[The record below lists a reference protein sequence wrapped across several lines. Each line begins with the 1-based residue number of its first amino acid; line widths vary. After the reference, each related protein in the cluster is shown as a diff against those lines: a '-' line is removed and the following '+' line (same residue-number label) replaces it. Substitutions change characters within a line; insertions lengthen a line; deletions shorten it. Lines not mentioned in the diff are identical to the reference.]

1 MPELPEVETVRRG
14 LAQVLM
20 GHRLSKVIARRR
32 NLRWSIPEDFGQRLT
47 NRQVLSVERR
57 AKFLVIRLDGDVVWI
72 AHLGMSGR
80 FSIYRE
86 VLPPEGMHDHVI
98 IETDEGVTIRY
109 NDPRRFGFM
118 DLTTTDSLS
127 GYSLLKSIGPEP
139 LDADFTPEVLGK
151 CLRNRTAPIKS
162 ALLNQRIIA
171 GLGNIYV
178 CEALYGARISPKRKA
193 RSVQGGRAKD
203 LHEAIVDVLS
213 RAIQAGGSSLRDHRR
228 PDGEFGY
235 FQHKFLAYGRAGENC
250 QRCGPNHQIRQISQS
265 GRTTF
270 YCPNCQR

>member
-14 LAQVLM
+14 LAEVLE
-20 GHRLSKVIARRR
+20 GRRLSKVIARRED
-32 NLRWSIPEDFGQRLT
+32 LRWPFPEDFSQRLT
-47 NRQVLSVERR
+47 SRQVRLVDRR
-57 AKFLVIRLDGDVVWI
+57 AKFLVIRLDDDIVWI

-80 FSIYRE
+80 FSIYTE
-86 VLPPEGMHDHVI
+86 KPPPEGIHDHVI
-98 IETDEGVTIRY
+98 IETDEGVTLRY

-118 DLTTTDSLS
+118 DLTTADSLPD
-127 GYSLLKSIGPEP
+127 YPLLKSIGPEP
-139 LDADFTPEVLGK
+139 LDTSFTPEVLGK
-151 CLRNRTAPIKS
+151 SLRDRTAPIKS
-162 ALLNQRIIA
+162 ALLNQHIVA

-193 RSVQGGRAKD
+193 RSVRGGRAKD
-203 LHEAIVDVLS
+203 LHKAIIDVLS

-235 FQHKFLAYGRAGENC
+235 FQQKFLAYGRTGENC
-250 QRCGPNHQIRQISQS
+250 GRCGAGHKIRQISQA